1 MTEGADGAT
10 LPGQVPP
17 HGEGSA
23 AAPVGTSVGGTSVDA
38 AGVDAPGQPGVSAY
52 AVSTPALAGQATA
65 GSGNARPDEFFIP
78 AAASL
83 ADRRTRT
90 LKSGDAFGVFDAAG
104 NVLAYPGGTDGLY
117 YRDTRH
123 LSRFDLR
130 LAGQAP
136 ILLSSVLRDDN
147 AELTCDL
154 ANPDLYDG
162 DRLVLQHDTLHL
174 RRSRF
179 LWNAAC
185 HERISLRNYGAAE
198 QRVRLELGFD
208 CDFADLFEA
217 RGMRRARRGE
227 RQPAEFAPG
236 RVTLGYVGL
245 DARRRSTRLRFDPAP
260 DRLEADRA
268 AWDLVIPPGGR
279 ALLFVE
285 VACGDKEP
293 ALPPRET
300 FLRSLL
306 DARRR
311 LRTESS
317 RAAAVATS
325 NEVFNESM
333 RRSICDL
340 YMLVT
345 DKETGLYPYAGVPW
359 FSAAFGRD
367 ALITALQTLWLDP
380 TIAQGVLAYLARNQ
394 ATEVDKLSDAEPGKI
409 LHEVRHGEMAELR
422 EVPFRRY
429 YGSVDSTPLFVMLA
443 GEYLERTG
451 DLATL
456 RGLWPNVQAALAW
469 MDHYGDRDGDG
480 FIEYFRQT
488 AEGLANQGWKDSWDS
503 IFHADGT
510 LAEGPIALC
519 EVQGYAYA
527 ARRAAAAIAVRLGL
541 REEGSA
547 LYAAAEA
554 LRVRFE
560 DAFWCEEIGTYAL
573 ALDGQKRPCRVRA
586 SNAGHLLLTGIASPE
601 RAAKVAAQ
609 LMGSRFFTGWGIR
622 TVASGEARFN
632 PMSYHNGSVWPHDN
646 ALIAMGL
653 ARYGFRDEVARLL
666 GAMFDACQTI
676 ELRRLPE
683 LFCGF
688 ARRRAQGP
696 THYPVACSPQAWAA
710 TALPAML
717 AAALGLRFSPEEGV
731 VFFEQPA
738 LPASLEQVV
747 LHHLALGETRLT
759 VRLTR
764 AGEGVAMAVLR
775 REGRV
780 HATLRS

>member
-1 MTEGADGAT
+1 MIQAAT
-10 LPGQVPP
+10 PDQVTRAPP
-17 HGEGSA
+17 DA
-23 AAPVGTSVGGTSVDA
+23 AVPAAPP
-38 AGVDAPGQPGVSAY
+38 AGNVQ
-52 AVSTPALAGQATA
+52 TPASDSGPGPAQAI
-65 GSGNARPDEFFIP
+65 SGGAKPDEFFIP
-78 AAASL
+78 ASVSL
-83 ADRRTRT
+83 QDRRTRT
-90 LKSGDAFGVFDAAG
+90 LKSGDTFAVFDAAG
-104 NVLAYPGGTDGLY
+104 NVLAHPGGTDGLY

-123 LSRFDLR
+123 LSQFDLL
-130 LAGQAP
+130 LAGQRP

-162 DRLVLQHDTLHL
+162 ERLVLEHDTLHL

-179 LWNAAC
+179 LWGAAC
-185 HERISLRNYGAAE
+185 HERLSLRNYAATE
-198 QRVRLELGFD
+198 QRVQLELRFD
-208 CDFADLFEA
+208 CDFSDLFEA

-227 RQPAEFAPG
+227 REPG
-236 RVTLGYVGL
+236 SLGADCVTLAYRGL
-245 DARRRSTRLRFDPAP
+245 DARRRTTRLRFDPAP
-260 DRLEADRA
+260 GQLDEHRA
-268 AWDLVIPPGGR
+268 TWDLVIPPGGR

-285 VACGDKEP
+285 VSCDAAEP
-293 ALPPRET
+293 ELPPRAT

-345 DKETGLYPYAGVPW
+345 PKETGLYPYAGVPW

-367 ALITALQTLWLDP
+367 ALITAMQTLWLDP
-380 TIAQGVLAYLARNQ
+380 AIAQGVLAYLAKNQ

-456 RGLWPNVQAALAW
+456 RGLWPNIQAALHW
-469 MDHYGDRDGDG
+469 LDSYGDRDQDG
-480 FIEYFRQT
+480 FVEYFRQT
-488 AEGLANQGWKDSWDS
+488 EEGLANQGWKDSWDS

-527 ARRAAAAIAVRLGL
+527 ARRAASAIAARLGL
-541 REEGSA
+541 REAADALHASA
-547 LYAAAEA
+547 LA
-554 LRVRFE
+554 LRERFE
-560 DAFWCEEIGTYAL
+560 AAFWCEEIGTYAL
-573 ALDGQKRPCRVRA
+573 ALDGRKRPCAVRS

-601 RAAKVAAQ
+601 RAARVAAQ
-609 LMGSRFFTGWGIR
+609 LMSSRFFTGWGIR
-622 TVASGEARFN
+622 TIAAGEARFN

-653 ARYGFRDEVARLL
+653 ARYGFKAEAARLL
-666 GAMFDACQTI
+666 GALFEACQTI

-688 ARRRAQGP
+688 PRRRAQGP

-717 AAALGLRFSPEEGV
+717 AASLGLRFSPQEAMV
-731 VFFEQPA
+731 SFDQPA
-738 LPASLEQVV
+738 LPDTLERVV
-747 LHHLALGETRLT
+747 LHNVALGGARMT
-759 VRLTR
+759 VQLSR
-764 AGEGVAMAVLR
+764 AGQGVAMAVLG
-775 REGRV
+775 REGEIR
-780 HATLRS
+780 ATLRS